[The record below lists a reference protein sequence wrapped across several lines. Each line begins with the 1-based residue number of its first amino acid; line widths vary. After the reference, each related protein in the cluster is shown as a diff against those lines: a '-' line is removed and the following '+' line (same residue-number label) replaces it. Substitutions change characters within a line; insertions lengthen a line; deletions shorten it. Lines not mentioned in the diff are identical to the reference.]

1 MKLSEQITAKQAELV
16 AARDVLVDLTSK
28 MDNTVES
35 QDAVSAATSTVEQI
49 TSELD
54 RLKKA
59 EAAVEKSVARA
70 MGKPAINSNPAA
82 KIKDS
87 EKADLLVK
95 SAVCA
100 FDAYVKRVPIEH
112 VVAARYGDD
121 EVVKTVVE
129 ATTKAAQNPAFTNVA
144 GWAQELV
151 RDSYGAF
158 MDLLRGASVIP
169 QVPMETFEFA
179 GSNSIKIPMRNASS
193 PNLAGAFRAEGA
205 PIRVGALALT
215 SATLTPKSLGVIA
228 TFSQEL
234 MDRSTPS
241 IEAIVRNAMIQDTAD
256 ALDAAYLGSTAG
268 STTVPAGLQTY
279 ATGSNT
285 AASAG
290 ATTANI
296 ITDLRGRLQQL
307 ASLNMGARPVWVMNP
322 ARWYAVQ
329 LAVTAAG
336 TLAFPEA
343 AQNRLIGIPVVV
355 STNVPSAVVFL
366 IDAAQI
372 AFAGGAPRFLGTEVA
387 TIHEENAS
395 PLAIGTA
402 GTPNTV
408 AAPVRSLFQ
417 TNSAALRTVWELDW
431 AVLRTGAVQTITSA
445 AW

>member
-28 MDNTVES
+28 MSDDQAS
-35 QDAVSAATSTVEQI
+35 QDAVSAATEQVEKL
-49 TSELD
+49 TGELD
-54 RLKKA
+54 RLKAA

-70 MGKPAINSNPAA
+70 VGKPNLNLSPAA
-82 KIKDS
+82 RIKDS

-100 FDAYVKRVPIEH
+100 FDAYVKRQPVEASI
-112 VVAARYGDD
+112 AARYGDD
-121 EVVKTVVE
+121 EVIKAVVD
-129 ATTKAAQNPAFTNVA
+129 ATTKSAQNPAFTNVA

-158 MDLLRGASVIP
+158 MDLLRGVSVIP
-169 QVPMETFEFA
+169 QVPMMMFQFDGA
-179 GSNSIKIPMRNASS
+179 NSIKIPMRNASS

-205 PIRVGALALT
+205 PIRVGALSLT

-241 IEAIVRNAMIQDTAD
+241 IEQIVRNAMIQDTAD

-268 STTVPAGLQTY
+268 SSTVPAGLQTY
-279 ATGSNT
+279 ASGANT

-307 ASLNMGARPVWVMNP
+307 ASLNMGQRPVWIMNP
-322 ARWYAVQ
+322 ARWYAVK

-343 AQNRLIGIPVVV
+343 AQNQLIGIPVVV

-366 IDAAQI
+366 VDAAQI
-372 AFAGGAPRFLGTEVA
+372 SFAGGAPRFMGTEVA
-387 TIHEENAS
+387 TIHEENTT
-395 PLAIGTA
+395 PVAIGTA
-402 GTPNTV
+402 GTPNVV

-431 AVLRTGAVQTITSA
+431 SVLRTGAVQTITSA

>member
-1 MKLSEQITAKQAELV
+1 MKLSEQIIAKQACLV
-16 AARDVLVDLTSK
+16 AARDVLIDLTTK
-28 MDNTVES
+28 MSDDQAS
-35 QDAVSAATSTVEQI
+35 QDAVGAATEAVEKL

-54 RLKKA
+54 RLKAA

-70 MGKPAINSNPAA
+70 VSSPNINTNPGSRV
-82 KIKDS
+82 KDS

-100 FDAYVKRVPIEH
+100 FDAFVKRIPVEAAM
-112 VVAARYGDD
+112 VARYGDD
-121 EVVKTVVE
+121 EVVKAVVDI
-129 ATTKAAQNPAFTNVA
+129 TTKSAQSPAFTNVA

-158 MDLLRGASVIP
+158 MDLLRGTSVIP
-169 QVPMETFEFA
+169 QVPMMNFEFQGA
-179 GSNSIKIPMRNASS
+179 NSIKIPMRNAAS
-193 PNLAGAFRAEGA
+193 PNLAGAFRAEGS
-205 PIRVGALALT
+205 PIRVGALSLT
-215 SATLTPKSLGVIA
+215 SATLSPKSLGVIA

-234 MDRSTPS
+234 MDRSTPQ

-256 ALDAAYLGSTAG
+256 SLDSAYLGSTAG

-296 ITDLRGRLQQL
+296 ISDLRGRLQQQ

-343 AQNRLIGIPVVV
+343 SQNRLIGIPVIV
-355 STNVPSAVVFL
+355 STNVPSAIVYL
-366 IDAAQI
+366 LDASQI

-387 TIHEENAS
+387 TIHEEDTT

-402 GTPNTV
+402 GTPNVV

-431 AVLRTGAVQTITSA
+431 KVLRTGAIQTITA
-445 AW
+445 TAW